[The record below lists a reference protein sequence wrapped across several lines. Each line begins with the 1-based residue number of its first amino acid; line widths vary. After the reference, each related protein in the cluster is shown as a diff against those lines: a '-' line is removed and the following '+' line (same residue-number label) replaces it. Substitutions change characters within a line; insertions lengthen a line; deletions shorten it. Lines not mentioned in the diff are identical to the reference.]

1 MPKPQCA
8 FSELQ
13 AADRRDARKLSL
25 MSGFDFLTDRNDL
38 ARARWSAAPPVRA
51 SAQGVTVELER
62 FALTANNL
70 TYAKL
75 GDALGYWRYF
85 PAPQGWARTPV
96 WGVGRVV
103 ETATPVLVEGERVF
117 GFFPISTH
125 CALTPAPRGAF
136 GFADAAPH
144 RAGLPAAYNDYRLID
159 RDPSFDR
166 DNEDAYLA
174 LRPLFILGFFLARWL
189 EEKAC
194 FGAERVIVSSASSK
208 AAAALAHELGG
219 RVETIGLT
227 SARNLAA
234 VANARLFYRAVAY
247 PAIDDETDLASRPGV
262 YVDIAGDPALADRL
276 KQRMGEKLV
285 RTIAVGTT
293 RVEAADVQLPA
304 DYAEDGDP
312 AFFFAPAHIPRLRA
326 LWGADALRERLQEGW
341 ARYLARARQTMTF
354 CALSGR
360 AAIADAYDQVA
371 RGAAPA
377 DVVTILTAPRLE

>member
-1 MPKPQCA
+1 
-8 FSELQ
+8 
-13 AADRRDARKLSL
+13 
-25 MSGFDFLTDRNDL
+25 MSDFDFLTDRNDL

-51 SAQGVTVELER
+51 SAQGVTVEIER

-85 PAPQGWARTPV
+85 PAPQGWGRTPV
-96 WGVGRVV
+96 WGVARVAQS
-103 ETATPVLVEGERVF
+103 ATPALVEGERVF
-117 GFFPISTH
+117 GFFPISTR

-159 RDPSFDR
+159 RDPQFDR
-166 DNEDAYLA
+166 DDEDAYLA

-189 EEKAC
+189 EEKAY

-219 RVETIGLT
+219 GVEKIGLT

-234 VANARLFYRAVAY
+234 VANAGLFDRAVAY
-247 PAIDDETDLASRPGV
+247 PAVADDEDLAKPTGV
-262 YVDIAGDPALADRL
+262 YVDIAGDPALAGRL
-276 KQRMGEKLV
+276 KQRMGERLV

-293 RVEAADVQLPA
+293 RVEAANVQFPTDSA
-304 DYAEDGDP
+304 DEADP

-326 LWGADALRERLQEGW
+326 LWGAEALRERLQESW
-341 ARYLARARQTMTF
+341 ARYVARVRQTMTF
-354 CALSGR
+354 RALSGR